1 MVKETKKNILVHIV
15 LFAAAVLCSACQ
27 TVRLEPELQ
36 GELLSSPMLNE
47 YFYDELEPY
56 KKEVGEVYNHKN
68 KLWWHTFASG
78 DLNNLQRMALRE
90 NYDILSAYARMKQYA
105 ADAKISE
112 SAFFPLINAGVS
124 ATGTGAGKKESSSA
138 SSATSSGEA
147 YRLNVSA
154 SYELDLWGRVR
165 SAYDADK
172 MRFLAGRDDWQTAA
186 MTVTANVASTWAEL
200 LGNQAETDIVREQIR
215 VNESL
220 VKLQKVRFS
229 NSLVSSLDVLQQ
241 EEVLASSKAELPDLL
256 QKNLEL
262 KNTLCILL
270 GKIPGNLPEFSETAR
285 LPIVLAIPDAGIPI
299 ELLQYRPDIRAAWAR
314 VQASHFDLAE
324 AQANRFPKISLSFSH
339 IFSASTF
346 SLLLANWT
354 NELMASLS
362 YAVFDAGEKKYQA
375 EKMRALAEE
384 AVIAYTKTVAE
395 AVAEVNN
402 ALAQEYS
409 QQEKLRL
416 LEQQYVMAK
425 SATRGALNAYLEGA
439 EDVMRFITLL
449 QSTQDLERNIAKQR
463 VNVVQ
468 VRINLYRAL
477 GNMYFPEEQV
487 FALAQHDS
495 LDKEIMHE
503 K

>member
-1 MVKETKKNILVHIV
+1 MLKEKHTLRISYRFFC
-15 LFAAAVLCSACQ
+15 LFFLLFFCSACQ
-27 TVRLEPELQ
+27 GSGLRSELQ
-36 GELLSSPMLNE
+36 EELLSSPMLGE
-47 YFYDELEPY
+47 YFYAELEPY

-68 KLWWHTFASG
+68 KLWWDTFASA
-78 DLNNLQRMALRE
+78 DLNTLEQTALKE
-90 NYDILSAYARMKQYA
+90 NYDILTAYSRMKQYA
-105 ADAKISE
+105 AEAHIAESE
-112 SAFFPLINAGVS
+112 FFPLITVGASGTS
-124 ATGTGAGKKESSSA
+124 AHAERKSG
-138 SSATSSGEA
+138 SSGQTVSETTEK
-147 YRLNVSA
+147 YGLNASA

-165 SAYDADK
+165 SAYSADN
-172 MRFLAGRDDWQTAA
+172 MRFYASRDDWQTAA
-186 MTVTANVASTWAEL
+186 MTITANIASAWVEL
-200 LGNQAETDIVREQIR
+200 LGNQAETDIVKEQIR

-256 QKNLEL
+256 QANLEL

-270 GKIPGNLPEFSETAR
+270 GKIPGNALNIDEHAPLPD
-285 LPIVLAIPDAGIPI
+285 VLAIPDVGIPV
-299 ELLQYRPDIRAAWAR
+299 ELLQYRPDIRSAWAN
-314 VQASHFDLAE
+314 VQAKHFDLKE
-324 AQANRFPKISLSFSH
+324 AQANRLPKLNLSVSHVFNAGSL
-339 IFSASTF
+339 
-346 SLLLANWT
+346 SLLLENWT

-362 YAVFDAGEKKYQA
+362 YTLFDAGAKKHQV
-375 EKMRALAEE
+375 EKMRAMAEE
-384 AVIAYTKTVAE
+384 AVTAYIKTVAE

-402 ALAQEYS
+402 AIAQEYS

-425 SATRGALNAYLEGA
+425 SATRGALNSYLEGS
-439 EDVMRFITLL
+439 EDVMRFLTLL
-449 QSTQDLERNIAKQR
+449 QSTQDLERTIAKQR

-487 FALAQHDS
+487 FVLAQ
-495 LDKEIMHE
+495 KEAVDE